1 MLSNMLVKPGKA
13 LFKLNDNFK
22 VTFVALLLEKNTF
35 SIKFIVKQK
44 KRHIAVPLLKH
55 KTWKI
60 KNYAL
65 ASSDGAS
72 VGNSIFDRIA
82 LILPSNSSANS
93 GLSSINCLTASLPCP
108 NLVSP

>member
-1 MLSNMLVKPGKA
+1 MLVLTSIA
-13 LFKLNDNFK
+13 LLCLNDNFK
-22 VTFVALLLEKNTF
+22 VTFVALLLTKNTF
-35 SIKFIVKQK
+35 SNRFKKFKGKQK

-65 ASSDGAS
+65 ASSEGAS